1 MNNFVSWAGPHDGV
15 FGVPDLNAICPD
27 AICYGLPF
35 IFSKIVEDP
44 VFSFTIQ
51 SVLSFAAYW
60 KDTKHF
66 STYLKR
72 NLFLAPLNNELSVND
87 TYRNGIISL
96 NKMLLVDASLDRI
109 VVPRTSPVFQMYA
122 IGSDNVT
129 VPFLSSDQVGY
140 CFFCGILVKM
150 SEVLARFDRLED
162 PV

>member
-1 MNNFVSWAGPHDGV
+1 MLFVTACRLSSAKS
-15 FGVPDLNAICPD
+15 L
-27 AICYGLPF
+27 
-35 IFSKIVEDP
+35 KTP

-109 VVPRTSPVFQMYA
+109 VVPRTSPVF
-122 IGSDNVT
+122 SNVCDR
-129 VPFLSSDQVGY
+129 VRQCYGPFFV
-140 CFFCGILVKM
+140 
-150 SEVLARFDRLED
+150 E
-162 PV
+162 